1 VSPLFASIVILDL
14 WVVSWIVAAVWSR
27 RTAARPPF
35 LESVTYLVPTFI
47 GAAMF
52 AWGAEARFGIRG
64 WVAAQPLW
72 RLPGP
77 VDWGMTALVLAGLAF
92 AWWAR
97 LTLGSL
103 WSGTVTR
110 KEGHV
115 LMRTGPY
122 RFVRHPIYTGLIL
135 ALAAIAVQIGM
146 AASLIGVV
154 VLTFGFWLK
163 ARLEERFLIAAVGEA
178 AYADFR
184 RATPMLIPFW
194 PTRG

>member
-1 VSPLFASIVILDL
+1 MRPLFVSCVILDL
-14 WVVSWIVAAVWSR
+14 WILSWIVAAIWSR
-27 RTAARPPF
+27 RTAARPRF
-35 LESVTYLVPTFI
+35 IESFTYFVPTAI

-52 AWGAEARFGIRG
+52 AWGAERRLGVQG
-64 WVAAQPLW
+64 WLPAPPLW
-72 RLPGP
+72 RLPVP
-77 VDWGMTALVLAGLAF
+77 IDWAATGLVLAGLVF

-115 LMRTGPY
+115 LVQAGPY

-135 ALAAIAVQIGM
+135 SLAALAVQIGV

-163 ARLEERFLIAAVGEA
+163 ARLEERFLVAAVGEA

-184 RATPMLIPFW
+184 RATPMLVPFW
-194 PTRG
+194 PTGR